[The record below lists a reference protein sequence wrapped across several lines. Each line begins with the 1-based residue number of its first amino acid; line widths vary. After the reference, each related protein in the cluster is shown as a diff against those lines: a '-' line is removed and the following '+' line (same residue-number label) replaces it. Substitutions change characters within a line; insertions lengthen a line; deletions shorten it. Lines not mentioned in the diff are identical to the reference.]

1 MTTDVSIFNQGDAQL
16 PAHLQGAGGE
26 TNDGMITSGESI
38 PRISIKGLHFQLKT
52 KETEQPLAPKGQHLD
67 VVVLAVDPPN
77 KNVGKAFF
85 KSGYS
90 GNSDKPDCSSANGV
104 VPDHWIDT
112 PQHTAC
118 ASCPKA
124 VWGSAI
130 NQKGNEVKACSDHKR
145 LIVAPVDNIGGDI
158 AVVQVPPTSLK
169 NLSGYGRQLNKHK
182 APLPAV
188 ITRMSFDQQ
197 SEHPKLCFDAVGYL
211 PEDQA
216 KQAMARSQSDELQE
230 QLHTAAEPMADHETA
245 GAEVAPQLAAPVEEE
260 APKELVMTAKAAG
273 ATLEQFRQNPQWTD
287 ELLVEHGYAEYK

>member
-1 MTTDVSIFNQGDAQL
+1 MTTDVSIFNQGNAQL
-16 PAHLQGAGGE
+16 PAHLQDVGE

-38 PRISIKGLHFQLKT
+38 PRISIKGLQFQLKT
-52 KETEQPLAPKGQHLD
+52 KDAVQPLAPKGQHLD
-67 VVVLAVDPPN
+67 VIILAVDPPN

-85 KSGYS
+85 AAGYS

-118 ASCPKA
+118 ATCPKA
-124 VWGSAI
+124 MWGSAI
-130 NQKGNEVKACSDHKR
+130 NAKGNEVKACSDHKR
-145 LIVAPVDNIGGDI
+145 LIVVPVDNVGGDI

-182 APLPAV
+182 APLPCV
-188 ITRMSFDQQ
+188 TTRMSFDQQ

-211 PEDQA
+211 EEADA
-216 KQAMARSQSDELQE
+216 KQALARSQSDELQD
-230 QLHTAAEPMADHETA
+230 QLHTAAEPPAEQETA
-245 GAEVAPQLAAPVEEE
+245 GAEVAPQLAAPVEE

-273 ATLEQFRQNPQWTD
+273 ATLEQFRADPAWTD
-287 ELLVEHGYAEYK
+287 ELLIEHGYAEYK

>member
-1 MTTDVSIFNQGDAQL
+1 MTNEVSIFNQGNSQL
-16 PAHLQGAGGE
+16 PAHLQEVEG
-26 TNDGMITSGESI
+26 TNNGMITSGESI
-38 PRISIKGLHFQLKT
+38 PRISIKGLQFQLKT
-52 KETEQPLAPKGQHLD
+52 KDAVAPLAPKGQHLD

-85 KSGYS
+85 ESGYS

-104 VPDHWIDT
+104 VPDHWIDN

-118 ASCPKA
+118 ATCPKA

-130 NQKGNEVKACSDHKR
+130 NAKGNEVKACSDHKR
-145 LIVAPVDNIGGDI
+145 LIVTPVDNIGGDI

-197 SEHPKLCFDAVGYL
+197 SEHPMLCFDAVGYL

-216 KQAMARSQSDELQE
+216 KAALARAASDELQD
-230 QLHTAAEPMADHETA
+230 QLHTAAEPAAEHETA
-245 GAEVAPQLAAPVEEE
+245 AAEVAPQLAAPEPEV
-260 APKELVMTAKAAG
+260 PTQELVMTAKAAG
-273 ATLEQFRQNPQWTD
+273 ATLEQFRQDPAWTD
-287 ELLVEHGYAEYK
+287 ELLIQHGYAEYK

>member
-1 MTTDVSIFNQGDAQL
+1 MSNDVSIFNQGGATL
-16 PAHLQGAGGE
+16 PAHLQEAAGSV
-26 TNDGMITSGESI
+26 NDGMVTSGESI
-38 PRISIKGLHFQLKT
+38 PRISIKGTHFQLKT
-52 KETEQPLAPKGQHLD
+52 KETVAPLAPKGQHLD
-67 VVVLAVDPPN
+67 VIVLAVDPPN

-85 KSGYS
+85 SSGYS

-104 VPDHWIDT
+104 VPDHWIDK

-145 LIVAPVDNIGGDI
+145 LIVAPVDNVGGDI

-182 APLPAV
+182 APLPCV
-188 ITRMSFDQQ
+188 ITRMSFDQE
-197 SEHPKLCFDAVGYL
+197 SEHPKLCFDAVGFL
-211 PEDQA
+211 DEETA
-216 KQAMARSQSDELQE
+216 KAALARSQSDELQE

-245 GAEVAPQLAAPVEEE
+245 GAEMAPQLE
-260 APKELVMTAKAAG
+260 APAEEPAKELVVTAKANG
-273 ATLEQFRQNPQWTD
+273 VTLEQFRENPQWTD
-287 ELLVEHGYAEYK
+287 ELLIQHGYAEYT

>member
-1 MTTDVSIFNQGDAQL
+1 MTNDVSIFNQGNAAL
-16 PAHLQGAGGE
+16 PAHLQDVEG
-26 TNDGMITSGESI
+26 TTDGMITSGESI

-52 KETEQPLAPKGQHLD
+52 KEAELPLAPKGQHLD
-67 VVVLAVDPPN
+67 VIVLAVDPPN

-85 KSGYS
+85 QSGYS

-104 VPDHWIDT
+104 VPDHWIDN

-130 NQKGNEVKACSDHKR
+130 NAKGNEVKACSDHKR
-145 LIVAPVDNIGGDI
+145 LIVVPVDNVGGEI

-197 SEHPKLCFDAVGYL
+197 SEHPKLCFDAVGFL
-211 PEDQA
+211 DEASASQA
-216 KQAMARSQSDELQE
+216 LERSQSAELQE
-230 QLHTAAEPMADHETA
+230 QLHTAAEP
-245 GAEVAPQLAAPVEEE
+245 
-260 APKELVMTAKAAG
+260 
-273 ATLEQFRQNPQWTD
+273 
-287 ELLVEHGYAEYK
+287 